1 MQESLILKVITKIIT
16 YPMFLLSLWIMM
28 RGHNYPGGGFIGG
41 LVGVAAVIVNSITL
55 KQNKEYLKKSNKAIF
70 VAVIGLLCAL
80 VSALISII
88 FQKAF
93 MVGLWINIDLGERY
107 ISLGTP
113 MLFDFGIY
121 LVVIGGLVQIFNKI
135 KEHL

>member
-1 MQESLILKVITKIIT
+1 MQESLILKVITKIII

-41 LVGVAAVIVNSITL
+41 LVGVAAVILNSITL
-55 KQNKEYLKKSNKAIF
+55 KQNKERLKKSNKAIF

-113 MLFDFGIY
+113 MLFDFGVY
-121 LVVIGGLVQIFNKI
+121 LVVMGGLVEIFNKI

>member
-1 MQESLILKVITKIIT
+1 
-16 YPMFLLSLWIMM
+16 M

-41 LVGVAAVIVNSITL
+41 LVGVAAVILNSITL
-55 KQNKEYLKKSNKAIF
+55 KQNKERLKKSNKAIF

-113 MLFDFGIY
+113 MLFDFGVY
-121 LVVIGGLVQIFNKI
+121 LVVMGGLVEIFNKI